1 MQGQNHLGH
10 LVLTSWGHCCGQ
22 DHDHGLY
29 HATIFMEGDTERIQ
43 DNSPE
48 TKMGL
53 DKVRRTLLIK
63 TLVLSSYQAELH
75 KLMHCGKTEARAVL
89 GCGAG
94 NSKLFTGSA
103 LVFGSYNESIV

>member
-1 MQGQNHLGH
+1 
-10 LVLTSWGHCCGQ
+10 
-22 DHDHGLY
+22 
-29 HATIFMEGDTERIQ
+29 MEGDTERIQ

-75 KLMHCGKTEARAVL
+75 KLMHCGKQRQGLYWDAGLEIPSYSQVL
-89 GCGAG
+89 LWFFDLTM
-94 NSKLFTGSA
+94 NLFFK
-103 LVFGSYNESIV
+103 VFF

>member
-1 MQGQNHLGH
+1 
-10 LVLTSWGHCCGQ
+10 
-22 DHDHGLY
+22 
-29 HATIFMEGDTERIQ
+29 
-43 DNSPE
+43 
-48 TKMGL
+48 MGL

-75 KLMHCGKTEARAVL
+75 KLMHRGRTEARAVL

-103 LVFGSYNESIV
+103 LVF

>member
-1 MQGQNHLGH
+1 
-10 LVLTSWGHCCGQ
+10 
-22 DHDHGLY
+22 
-29 HATIFMEGDTERIQ
+29 MEGDTERIQ

-75 KLMHCGKTEARAVL
+75 KLMHRGRTEARAVL
-89 GCGAG
+89 GCGA
-94 NSKLFTGSA
+94 
-103 LVFGSYNESIV
+103 

>member
-1 MQGQNHLGH
+1 MTQGPKTQMQGQNHLGH
-10 LVLTSWGHCCGQ
+10 LALTSWGHCCGQ

-29 HATIFMEGDTERIQ
+29 HATIFMEGDAERIQ

-103 LVFGSYNESIV
+103 LVF